1 MKNRDMKYDWMRLIE
16 VSGPFLAPAVLDDA
30 FPTGLDG
37 LDRRVKRELGH
48 YYEEWAD
55 ARENGDK
62 QLDEIHRAWCMAVL
76 KEGLGFSDED
86 IGEGNAQVVLGE
98 GGVGRFSPDLFIKGL
113 DGNPALFVKILDV
126 DQKPSD
132 RDAADAWKD
141 TFTEK
146 MTALCR
152 TNNVRVGLVTNGEQW
167 TLVNASPSGTLSTM
181 FQAGALI
188 ELSGDVDTAFEIY
201 YETYN
206 IHGLPPLK

>member
-86 IGEGNAQVVLGE
+86 VGEGNAHVGTE
-98 GGVGRFSPDLFIKGL
+98 NEAGRRKGVGIK
-113 DGNPALFVKILDV
+113 AAV
-126 DQKPSD
+126 
-132 RDAADAWKD
+132 RD
-141 TFTEK
+141 
-146 MTALCR
+146 
-152 TNNVRVGLVTNGEQW
+152 
-167 TLVNASPSGTLSTM
+167 
-181 FQAGALI
+181 
-188 ELSGDVDTAFEIY
+188 
-201 YETYN
+201 
-206 IHGLPPLK
+206 HGYGYGYG